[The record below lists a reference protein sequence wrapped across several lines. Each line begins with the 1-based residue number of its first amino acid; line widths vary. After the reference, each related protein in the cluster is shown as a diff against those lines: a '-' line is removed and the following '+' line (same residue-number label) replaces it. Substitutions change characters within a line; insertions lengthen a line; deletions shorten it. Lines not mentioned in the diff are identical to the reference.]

1 LPETNP
7 VHPANPANP
16 VGATDPFM
24 RYAIFDLDHT
34 LLPFDTQALFCNFVL
49 RRERWRTVMH
59 LVFLPV
65 AFLYAI
71 RLVHIETAKCAF
83 LAYLRGMPKERLMRY
98 AREFAET
105 DVKRHA
111 YPELLAEIQRHRVEG
126 RVLVLNTASPCI
138 YPADIARVLGF
149 DHCVATPLAIADPMP
164 LIPRLDGPNNK
175 NAQKIP
181 NMERDVPGLA
191 ALTPEDRADCW
202 SYSDSSADI
211 PLLEFSGRQV
221 LVHPSHSLAAKFPSA
236 TILTP
241 SRPYTSKVTDMLCV
255 LRQVLGL
262 Y

>member
-1 LPETNP
+1 
-7 VHPANPANP
+7 
-16 VGATDPFM
+16 M

-49 RRERWRTVMH
+49 KRERWRTVMH

-65 AFLYAI
+65 ALLYAI

-83 LAYLRGMPKERLMRY
+83 LAYLWGMPKERLMRY

-105 DVKRHA
+105 EVKHRV
-111 YPELLAEIQRHRVEG
+111 YPELLAEIERHRREG

-149 DHCVATPLAIADPMP
+149 DHCVATPLVIQDPMP
-164 LIPRLDGPNNK
+164 LIPHLDGPNNK

-191 ALTPEDRADCW
+191 ALTAADRAGCW

-211 PLLEFSGRQV
+211 PLLEFSGNQV
-221 LVHPSHSLAAKFPSA
+221 LVHPSHSLATRFPSA
-236 TILTP
+236 TVLRP
-241 SRPYTSKVTDMLCV
+241 PRPYANKVSDMFCV
-255 LRQVLGL
+255 VRQVLGL

>member
-1 LPETNP
+1 
-7 VHPANPANP
+7 
-16 VGATDPFM
+16 M

-49 RRERWRTVMH
+49 KRERWRVVMH
-59 LVFLPV
+59 LVFLPI

-83 LAYLRGMPKERLMRY
+83 LAYLWGMPKERLMRY

-105 DVKRHA
+105 DVKNRA
-111 YPELLAEIQRHRVEG
+111 YPELIAEIERHRAEG
-126 RVLVLNTASPCI
+126 RILVLNTASPCI

-149 DHCVATPLAIADPMP
+149 DHCVATPLIVEDPMP

-175 NAQKIP
+175 KQQKIP

-191 ALTPEDRADCW
+191 EITPEDRADCW
-202 SYSDSSADI
+202 SYSDSPADI
-211 PLLEFSGRQV
+211 PLLEFSGRKL
-221 LVHPSHSLAAKFPSA
+221 LVHPSHSLAARFPA
-236 TILTP
+236 AIVLRP
-241 SRPYTSKVTDMLCV
+241 QRPYTNKVSDMVCV
-255 LRQVLGL
+255 VRQVLGL

>member
-1 LPETNP
+1 
-7 VHPANPANP
+7 
-16 VGATDPFM
+16 M

-49 RRERWRTVMH
+49 KRERWRVVMH
-59 LVFLPV
+59 LVFLPI

-83 LAYLRGMPKERLMRY
+83 LAYLWGMPKERLMRY

-105 DVKRHA
+105 DVKNRT
-111 YPELLAEIQRHRVEG
+111 YPELIAEIERHRVEG
-126 RVLVLNTASPCI
+126 RILVLNTASPCI

-149 DHCVATPLAIADPMP
+149 DHCIATPLIIEDPMP
-164 LIPRLDGPNNK
+164 LIPRLSGPNNK
-175 NAQKIP
+175 KQQKIP

-202 SYSDSSADI
+202 SYSDSPADI
-211 PLLEFSGRQV
+211 PLLEFSGNKV
-221 LVHPSHSLAAKFPSA
+221 LVHPGHSLAARFPAA
-236 TILTP
+236 TALRP
-241 SRPYTSKVTDMLCV
+241 PRPYSDKVSDMFCV
-255 LRQVLGL
+255 VRQVLGL

>member
-1 LPETNP
+1 
-7 VHPANPANP
+7 
-16 VGATDPFM
+16 M

-34 LLPFDTQALFCNFVL
+34 LLPHDTQALFCNFVL
-49 RRERWRTVMH
+49 KRERWRVVMH
-59 LVFLPV
+59 LIFLPI
-65 AFLYAI
+65 ALLYAL

-83 LAYLRGMPKERLMRY
+83 LACLWGIPKERLMRY

-105 DVKRHA
+105 DVKRRC
-111 YPELLAEIQRHRVEG
+111 YPELIAEITRHRSEG

-149 DHCVATPLAIADPMP
+149 DHCVATPLVVEDPMP
-164 LIPRLDGPNNK
+164 LIPHLSGPNNK
-175 NAQKIP
+175 QRQKIP

-191 ALTPEDRADCW
+191 TLTPEDRADCW

-221 LVHPSHSLAAKFPSA
+221 LVHPSRSLADRFPSA
-236 TILTP
+236 IVLRP
-241 SRPYTSKVTDMLCV
+241 PRPYTNKITDMLCV
-255 LRQVLGL
+255 VRQVLGL